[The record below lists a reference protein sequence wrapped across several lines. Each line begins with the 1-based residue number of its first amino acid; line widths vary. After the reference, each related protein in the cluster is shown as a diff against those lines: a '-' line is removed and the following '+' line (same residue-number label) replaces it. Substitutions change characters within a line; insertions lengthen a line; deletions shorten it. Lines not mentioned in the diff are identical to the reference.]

1 MTKQWDAL
9 NQKSAGESTKRIGK
23 KFNIAM
29 SNFLKALGLSGYPYI
44 AHPSYDHITDINK
57 DLKKYTWRSMIP
69 PHLYINTNTSSHKPC
84 LQIFLRH

>member
-1 MTKQWDAL
+1 MGFLKS
-9 NQKSAGESTKRIGK
+9 KSAGESTKNIGK

-57 DLKKYTWRSMIP
+57 DLK
-69 PHLYINTNTSSHKPC
+69 
-84 LQIFLRH
+84 